1 MIAPGGG
8 KRASDGRLWWKH
20 GVIYQIYP
28 RSFYDS
34 NGDGIGDIR
43 GIIEKLDYLEWLG
56 VDAVWLSPVNKS
68 PMYDFGYDIS
78 DFRKIDPLFGT
89 DRDFDRLISESHRRG
104 IRIIMDLVINHT
116 SHLHL
121 WFVQSRSSRS
131 NPKRDWYIWV
141 DGVKGRPPNN
151 WRAAFGGSAWE
162 WDRETGQYY
171 LHSFLKEQPDV
182 NWRNAEL
189 KKAMFGEV
197 AYWLDRGVDGFRLDV
212 VNWYVKDKKFRDN
225 PYVRGLS
232 YAPRPY
238 DLQEHIFDRNRKR
251 THRILKEFRSL
262 LDSYPERMAVGEVFS
277 PPPGDPELSASY
289 LGDGEDEL
297 HLVFDFSLLYSKWS
311 GRKFLKT
318 ARKWLALVPEDGW
331 PCHVLSN
338 HDQVRHISRYARG
351 GYTDARARVAATFL
365 LTLKGTPFIYYG
377 EEIGMMEARIRRS
390 DMRDPAGKKYWPF
403 YRGRD
408 GARTPMQWNGGHA
421 AGFTAGRPWL
431 PVHRGYRSV
440 NVEEQREEPGSLLN
454 FYRRLILLR
463 RSVRALGHGEWV
475 QARKARD
482 GVVAWYRL
490 YEGEK
495 VLVVMNFTRRRKR
508 LMLESGEPWEILIS
522 THRAPDG
529 PIVSLPGE
537 LAPYEATVM
546 LCRSGGE
553 CSLPEQG
560 D

>member
-1 MIAPGGG
+1 MP
-8 KRASDGRLWWKH
+8 DDRLWWKH
-20 GVIYQIYP
+20 GVIYQLYP
-28 RSFYDS
+28 RSFCDS
-34 NGDGIGDIR
+34 GGDGVGDIR
-43 GIIEKLDYLEWLG
+43 GIMEKLDYLEWLG
-56 VDAVWLSPVNKS
+56 VDALWLSPVNRS

-89 DRDFDRLISESHRRG
+89 NRDFDRLVADAHRRG
-104 IRIIMDLVINHT
+104 IRVVMDLVINHT

-162 WDRETGQYY
+162 WDQETGQYY

-182 NWRNAEL
+182 NWRNEAL

-197 AYWLDRGVDGFRLDV
+197 AYWLERGVDGFRLDV
-212 VNWYVKDKKFRDN
+212 VNWYVKDKRFRDN

-238 DLQEHIFDRNRKR
+238 DLQEHVFDRNRKR
-251 THRILKEFRSL
+251 THRVLKEFRAL
-262 LDSYPERMAVGEVFS
+262 LDSYPQRMAVGEVFS

-289 LGDGEDEL
+289 LGDGLDEL
-297 HLVFDFSLLYSKWS
+297 HLVFDFSLLYSRWS
-311 GRKFLKT
+311 GRGFLKSI
-318 ARKWLALVPEDGW
+318 RKWIALIPEDGW

-338 HDQVRHISRYARG
+338 HDQPRHVGRYRSGAH
-351 GYTDARARVAATFL
+351 TLARARVAAAFL

-377 EEIGMMEARIRRS
+377 EEIGMSQGKIRRR
-390 DMRDPAGKKYWPF
+390 DIKDPAGKKYWPF

-408 GARTPMQWNGGHA
+408 GARTPMQWSGGPN
-421 AGFTAGRPWL
+421 AGFTTGKPWL
-431 PVHRGYRSV
+431 PVNSDHAAV
-440 NVEEQREEPGSLLN
+440 NVDSQREDAGSLLN
-454 FYRRLILLR
+454 FYRDLIALR
-463 RSVRALGHGEWV
+463 RRERSLSHGEWI
-475 QARKARD
+475 QAEKASG

-495 VLVVMNFTRRRKR
+495 LLVILNFTSRSKR
-508 LMLESGEPWEILIS
+508 LSLDNSERWNVLLS
-522 THRAPDG
+522 THRHAASTLDG
-529 PIVSLPGE
+529 LRTD
-537 LAPYEATVM
+537 LAPYEATI
-546 LCRSGGE
+546 LACRSAMA
-553 CSLPEQG
+553 CSLPEQR